1 MVAAVPQIEGLTVE
15 DMLEL
20 AKTSPNS
27 LKFIPDERDWD
38 HMDRKWLSD
47 ILNTVDRAKFE
58 KMIKDAAKERKTRL
72 EEKRNLVVEM
82 RPEFAQAFQSCMN
95 FSSKIFIVINLPING
110 KRASLKLDE
119 VLNEAKEDSRGTRGK
134 EAGSGGAQD

>member
-1 MVAAVPQIEGLTVE
+1 MKHL
-15 DMLEL
+15 
-20 AKTSPNS
+20 
-27 LKFIPDERDWD
+27 PDKRDWD

-95 FSSKIFIVINLPING
+95 FSSKSINENNLSNSGEWTRIE
-110 KRASLKLDE
+110 SDE
-119 VLNEAKEDSRGTRGK
+119 VLNEEEEDSRRARRSET
-134 EAGSGGAQD
+134 

>member
-1 MVAAVPQIEGLTVE
+1 MKHL
-15 DMLEL
+15 
-20 AKTSPNS
+20 
-27 LKFIPDERDWD
+27 PDKRDWD

-47 ILNTVDRAKFE
+47 ILNTVDRVKFE

-95 FSSKIFIVINLPING
+95 FSSKPFNL
-110 KRASLKLDE
+110 K
-119 VLNEAKEDSRGTRGK
+119 
-134 EAGSGGAQD
+134 

>member
-1 MVAAVPQIEGLTVE
+1 
-15 DMLEL
+15 MLEL
-20 AKTSPNS
+20 AQKSQNTMKH
-27 LKFIPDERDWD
+27 LPDKRDWD

-95 FSSKIFIVINLPING
+95 FSSKLLSVLNLPISG
-110 KRASLKLDE
+110 ERASLKLNE
-119 VLNEAKEDSRGTRGK
+119 VLNEAKEDSRGARGS
-134 EAGSGGAQD
+134 EAGGGGAQD

>member
-1 MVAAVPQIEGLTVE
+1 
-15 DMLEL
+15 
-20 AKTSPNS
+20 
-27 LKFIPDERDWD
+27 
-38 HMDRKWLSD
+38 MDRKWLSD

-95 FSSKIFIVINLPING
+95 FSSKRFNSLKYSISG
-110 KRASLKLDE
+110 KRASL
-119 VLNEAKEDSRGTRGK
+119 
-134 EAGSGGAQD
+134 

>member
-1 MVAAVPQIEGLTVE
+1 
-15 DMLEL
+15 MLEL
-20 AKTSPNS
+20 AQKSQNTMKH
-27 LKFIPDERDWD
+27 LPDKRDWD

-47 ILNTVDRAKFE
+47 MLNTVDRAKFE

-95 FSSKIFIVINLPING
+95 FSSKSFNVFNL
-110 KRASLKLDE
+110 
-119 VLNEAKEDSRGTRGK
+119 
-134 EAGSGGAQD
+134 